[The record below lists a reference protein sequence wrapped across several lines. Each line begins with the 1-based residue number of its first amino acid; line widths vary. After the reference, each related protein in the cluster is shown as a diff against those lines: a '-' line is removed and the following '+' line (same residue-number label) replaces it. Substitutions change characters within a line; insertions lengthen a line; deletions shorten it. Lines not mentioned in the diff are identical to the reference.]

1 MHELAAFGV
10 FGLLIAADRY
20 KPDSGWAF
28 STYANFWIKKF
39 IRLYLDEISGIVPQF
54 TATSIATT
62 PRARTQFS
70 LISGKAWS
78 SR

>member
-1 MHELAAFGV
+1 MRIFG
-10 FGLLIAADRY
+10 F
-20 KPDSGWAF
+20 
-28 STYANFWIKKF
+28 KKF